1 MARHQGGSAN
11 ALMDTAISKEQRERV
26 LIIDPDTASSTP
38 LLKKLA
44 QAGFQVTAVNNGR
57 DASTVID
64 QENPHLVILDWD
76 LPGAVTMNLVH
87 QLRQG
92 ASGQH
97 SRLIAVSQYGGEQA
111 VVTGLDLGV
120 DDYVVRPYSSSELV
134 ARARALLRPLRSK
147 NAGDHT
153 LQFRELT
160 LLLHECRLIIKD
172 GFRSLRGAEFRLLEY
187 LMRNP
192 ERALTRQMLLLQVWG
207 RDTDAS
213 ERAVDVNIQR
223 LRRTLAPFQCDGY
236 LQTVR
241 NVGYRLSGS

>member
-1 MARHQGGSAN
+1 
-11 ALMDTAISKEQRERV
+11 MDIGLTKEHRERV
-26 LIIDPDTASSTP
+26 LIVDRDSASATP

-44 QAGFQVTAVNNGR
+44 QAGFHVTAVDNGQ
-57 DASTVID
+57 DASAAINE
-64 QENPHLVILDWD
+64 ENPHLVILDWD
-76 LPGAVTMNLVH
+76 LPGPVTMNLVH

-111 VVTGLDLGV
+111 VVTGLELGV

-134 ARARALLRPLRSK
+134 ARARALLRPLRAQ
-147 NAGDHT
+147 NAGGQT

-160 LLLHECRLIIKD
+160 LLLNECRLIIKD

-192 ERALTRQMLLLQVWG
+192 ERALSRHTLLLQVWG
-207 RDTDAS
+207 RDTEAT

-241 NVGYRLSGS
+241 NVGYRLSAS